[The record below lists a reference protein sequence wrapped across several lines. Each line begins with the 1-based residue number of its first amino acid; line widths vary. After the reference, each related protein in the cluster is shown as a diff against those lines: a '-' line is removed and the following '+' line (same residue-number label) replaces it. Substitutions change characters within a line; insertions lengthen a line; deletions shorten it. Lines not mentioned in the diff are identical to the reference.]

1 MEAARGLP
9 SAVFRCNL
17 ATANCYREIDDDKSD
32 QRMYERLRPRQETAT
47 RNARR
52 LQSCW
57 NERGKVRAHRE
68 NPSTNVHLLVEYLN
82 QLAEVAK
89 SIKPRDRSA

>member
-1 MEAARGLP
+1 
-9 SAVFRCNL
+9 
-17 ATANCYREIDDDKSD
+17 
-32 QRMYERLRPRQETAT
+32 MYERLLPRQANAT
-47 RNARR
+47 RNARK

-68 NPSTNVHLLVEYLN
+68 NPSTNVYLLVEYLN